1 MLPSTST
8 TASSAPE
15 QPPATSG
22 TSREPKSSSSSREN
36 RPNSDEDE
44 DEDDVRLTR
53 PHLRFI
59 SEAGHDHVRD
69 SDGPL
74 DGPSASASSSSRP
87 KTLDDAVVP
96 DEVVARVLPL
106 PFKLSLVMQNTGSVA
121 RDHLSAER
129 TFLAYVRTS
138 LSFASAG
145 VGPSLRLHLPHPPSF
160 LIKVIYTYTA
170 LVQLFRVSVSASANG
185 SSLSPAS
192 SSYARPLGATLVGFG
207 MAVLLIG
214 EPSSFPFPLVIS
226 FAHPR
231 LTP

>member
-1 MLPSTST
+1 MLPSTT
-8 TASSAPE
+8 SSAPE
-15 QPPATSG
+15 QPPATSAA
-22 TSREPKSSSSSREN
+22 SREPKSSSSSREN
-36 RPNSDEDE
+36 RPNSDEDEDE

-74 DGPSASASSSSRP
+74 DGPFASASASSSSRP

-145 VGPSLRLHLPHPPSF
+145 VGPSLRLHLPHLP
-160 LIKVIYTYTA
+160 
-170 LVQLFRVSVSASANG
+170 LF
-185 SSLSPAS
+185 
-192 SSYARPLGATLVGFG
+192 
-207 MAVLLIG
+207 
-214 EPSSFPFPLVIS
+214 
-226 FAHPR
+226 
-231 LTP
+231 

>member
-1 MLPSTST
+1 MSVTARAQLGGWGRVRPRCEKRTSLRHASGTPGAIADLAKAELEFYCHRDLYQDDGPFIRSFFVASTMLPSTST
-8 TASSAPE
+8 TTSSAPE
-15 QPPATSG
+15 HAATSG
-22 TSREPKSSSSSREN
+22 ASREPKSSSSSSSREN
-36 RPNSDEDE
+36 RPNSDEDEDGDE

-74 DGPSASASSSSRP
+74 DGHSASASSSARP

-96 DEVVARVLPL
+96 EEVVARVLPL
-106 PFKLSLVMQNTGSVA
+106 PFKLSLVMRNTGSVA

-145 VGPSLRLHLPHPPSF
+145 VGPSLPLQIPHLP
-160 LIKVIYTYTA
+160 
-170 LVQLFRVSVSASANG
+170 LF
-185 SSLSPAS
+185 
-192 SSYARPLGATLVGFG
+192 
-207 MAVLLIG
+207 
-214 EPSSFPFPLVIS
+214 
-226 FAHPR
+226 
-231 LTP
+231 

>member
-8 TASSAPE
+8 TTSSAPE
-15 QPPATSG
+15 HAATSG
-22 TSREPKSSSSSREN
+22 ASREPKSSSSSSSREN

-74 DGPSASASSSSRP
+74 DGPSASASSSARP

-96 DEVVARVLPL
+96 EEVVARVLPL
-106 PFKLSLVMQNTGSVA
+106 PFKLSLVMRNTGSVA

-145 VGPSLRLHLPHPPSF
+145 VGPSLPLQIPHLP
-160 LIKVIYTYTA
+160 
-170 LVQLFRVSVSASANG
+170 LF
-185 SSLSPAS
+185 
-192 SSYARPLGATLVGFG
+192 
-207 MAVLLIG
+207 
-214 EPSSFPFPLVIS
+214 
-226 FAHPR
+226 
-231 LTP
+231 